1 MKVYDKPCQNCLF
14 SKDRIVSGK
23 AAKQII
29 KECIQNETHFI
40 CHKATMNGED
50 ICCKTFYDKFGNFS
64 RNIQF
69 AKWINYIRIIPQP
82 ISEKLIPFNKIKTK

>member
-14 SKDRIVSGK
+14 SKDRIVSEK

-40 CHKATMNGED
+40 CHKATMNGDD
-50 ICCKTFYDKFGNFS
+50 ICCKTFYDKFGHVS

-69 AKWINYIRIIPQP
+69 AKWLNYVKIIPQS
-82 ISEKLIPFNKIKTK
+82 ISEKLTPFNKIKTK